1 MRLTVWRLALA
12 GLASAALIMPAS
24 VPTEASPDPR
34 DPSAP
39 IVAEQTTG
47 GGAGFMR
54 VAVTRHGN
62 L

>member
-24 VPTEASPDPR
+24 VPTEAPPDPR

-47 GGAGFMR
+47 RRGRFPTPPR
-54 VAVTRHGN
+54 RTSP
-62 L
+62 